1 MIELAAGQPNIFCSY
16 QAHPTSPIPGNKNTN
31 NNGSPIKLIEKQSRS
46 KNDWIVIDEAVT
58 SKSLHHTIESLL
70 DGFASRV
77 FTFQEGDILSVP
89 EETTCLFSLDK
100 LQNISPSSFNKH
112 ILYFF
117 PNSMI
122 SLQDEFSKWI
132 ATKI

>member
-1 MIELAAGQPNIFCSY
+1 
-16 QAHPTSPIPGNKNTN
+16 
-31 NNGSPIKLIEKQSRS
+31 
-46 KNDWIVIDEAVT
+46 
-58 SKSLHHTIESLL
+58 LL

-89 EETTCLFSLDK
+89 EDATCLFSLDK

-117 PNSMI
+117 PNTMI
-122 SLQDEFSKWI
+122 TLQDEFAKWI